1 MQRAHATWKKESIQ
15 RRMFRAM
22 IVVGVFVLLSAFL
35 TSAVILAD
43 MFYAQV
49 SADFERM
56 CNLVGAAID
65 DGIAELGNLCYLLYN
80 DSATWQYF
88 TGNYASHYERYAIQ
102 KEVDALLRLLFT
114 PQAETDVCLLVEA
127 EEMVYTNLVPDQRR
141 ELPQSRLYF
150 QQYALDMRALQQA
163 DWHREMEAEA
173 RTALLCTDCFSLPGF
188 SGANAR
194 LALIQPFYSMGQR
207 RGYIVILAGNAWI
220 ESILAESGMDASA
233 VVLGPSGVNLY
244 NSGRQAEALSVRA
257 LEGDAMQSASLAV
270 LGKEWNLVY
279 CDPSERYYGLTIFMA
294 SNLSPLFFSLLH
306 MLGIYLLV
314 GATIS
319 AAAIGISARQARKIT
334 EPIID
339 MVREIDADP
348 AAFHLAPP
356 ADAAREVRI
365 LADCLNQMRL
375 RIQLL
380 LENMLDMHLMQ
391 KNAELRALKQQVNP
405 HFLYNTIETINSMA
419 MISGCTEICSIV
431 SCMGNML
438 RYSLEMDGGETV
450 PLSKEIQHLRNYLS
464 INCIRGLQFKS
475 EIDVS
480 EELQAALVP
489 RLILQ
494 PLVENCFRH
503 GFKAG
508 RRNCQLYV
516 RGERREGNISLVIED
531 NGVGMTPNRLWEV
544 RRRLDSR
551 RNAADSI
558 GVYNVHQRIRML
570 YGEEYGVALDST
582 VGVGTVVRITLPYI
596 CGEKRNGQ
604 A

>member
-1 MQRAHATWKKESIQ
+1 
-15 RRMFRAM
+15 
-22 IVVGVFVLLSAFL
+22 
-35 TSAVILAD
+35 
-43 MFYAQV
+43 
-49 SADFERM
+49 
-56 CNLVGAAID
+56 
-65 DGIAELGNLCYLLYN
+65 
-80 DSATWQYF
+80 
-88 TGNYASHYERYAIQ
+88 
-102 KEVDALLRLLFT
+102 
-114 PQAETDVCLLVEA
+114 
-127 EEMVYTNLVPDQRR
+127 
-141 ELPQSRLYF
+141 
-150 QQYALDMRALQQA
+150 
-163 DWHREMEAEA
+163 
-173 RTALLCTDCFSLPGF
+173 
-188 SGANAR
+188 
-194 LALIQPFYSMGQR
+194 
-207 RGYIVILAGNAWI
+207 
-220 ESILAESGMDASA
+220 
-233 VVLGPSGVNLY
+233 
-244 NSGRQAEALSVRA
+244 
-257 LEGDAMQSASLAV
+257 
-270 LGKEWNLVY
+270 
-279 CDPSERYYGLTIFMA
+279 
-294 SNLSPLFFSLLH
+294 
-306 MLGIYLLV
+306 
-314 GATIS
+314 
-319 AAAIGISARQARKIT
+319 
-334 EPIID
+334 
-339 MVREIDADP
+339 
-348 AAFHLAPP
+348 
-356 ADAAREVRI
+356 
-365 LADCLNQMRL
+365 
-375 RIQLL
+375 
-380 LENMLDMHLMQ
+380 
-391 KNAELRALKQQVNP
+391 
-405 HFLYNTIETINSMA
+405 
-419 MISGCTEICSIV
+419 
-431 SCMGNML
+431 ML